1 MKFDRRAFL
10 RLGGAAC
17 LPLLVP
23 GVRTWAID
31 QETAT
36 TAALGDRVLILVEL
50 QGGNDG
56 LNTVIPFRDERYKKL
71 RPKIAVA
78 NSHVMDLGNHLG
90 MNDAL
95 ATLGES
101 WEAGE
106 ACWILGLGYPQPN
119 RSHFRSIEIW
129 ETGSDSDEN
138 LTDGWLGRLI
148 GSAAGD
154 PKRAADGIILGGGDS
169 GPLHGDSTRI
179 IHLNDPIQFTRQAR
193 AVPDI
198 AHGKDARKALEHLLE
213 VQADIKR
220 SARVIEE
227 KRAKAPALGVQFPQ
241 SKFGKRCEIAASLV
255 TSGVPC
261 PLIKLSHGGF
271 DTHTDQLRRHPQLLT
286 ELAAGL
292 AALRTALIA
301 SGDWDRVLISTYSE
315 FGRRA
320 NENGS
325 EGTDHGTAA
334 PHLLLGGRVKGGL
347 AGAQPDLGTLEKN
360 DLVFTTDYRQLYATI
375 EQQWFQLP
383 ANPLISRGARPL
395 PVLREKPL

>member
-1 MKFDRRAFL
+1 
-10 RLGGAAC
+10 
-17 LPLLVP
+17 
-23 GVRTWAID
+23 
-31 QETAT
+31 
-36 TAALGDRVLILVEL
+36 
-50 QGGNDG
+50 
-56 LNTVIPFRDERYKKL
+56 
-71 RPKIAVA
+71 
-78 NSHVMDLGNHLG
+78 
-90 MNDAL
+90 
-95 ATLGES
+95 
-101 WEAGE
+101 
-106 ACWILGLGYPQPN
+106 
-119 RSHFRSIEIW
+119 
-129 ETGSDSDEN
+129 
-138 LTDGWLGRLI
+138 
-148 GSAAGD
+148 
-154 PKRAADGIILGGGDS
+154 
-169 GPLHGDSTRI
+169 
-179 IHLNDPIQFTRQAR
+179 
-193 AVPDI
+193 
-198 AHGKDARKALEHLLE
+198 

-227 KRAKAPALGVQFPQ
+227 KRAKAPDLGVQFPQ

-286 ELAAGL
+286 ELATGL